1 MLTLGKGQYL
11 PGNSFAIRCSTLPS
25 SLHEFSQLVISS
37 EPLSVWRIIG
47 VQISVINNPRY
58 KANLIIYII
67 YMYKYV
73 IEIAGRMVRWL
84 SGWKHEHIHTH
95 KIFNS
100 SKPNPKLYI
109 SNELF

>member
-1 MLTLGKGQYL
+1 M
-11 PGNSFAIRCSTLPS
+11 
-25 SLHEFSQLVISS
+25 
-37 EPLSVWRIIG
+37 
-47 VQISVINNPRY
+47 INNLRY

-73 IEIAGRMVRWL
+73 IEIAGRMVRSL
-84 SGWKHEHIHTH
+84 SGWKHEHIHAHTH